1 METVVV
7 VIPWE
12 FDHSPTERRRAIFRL
27 TCWVDPDE
35 PKTRDCDGS
44 GPSIEIMDVMVDRV
58 ERWGLYAGLGK
69 GERRPDATDLDPSIA
84 IEYRRWFELRM
95 QLESEEFGNEIRA
108 DVAKQ
113 IEEGKALR
121 RTPRG

>member
-27 TCWVDPDE
+27 TCWVDPGE

-44 GPSIEIMDVMVDRV
+44 GPSIEIVDVEVDRV
-58 ERWGLYAGLGK
+58 ERWEFYPGLGR
-69 GERRPDATDLDPSIA
+69 GERKAADADALDPSITVN
-84 IEYRRWFELRM
+84 YRNWFYLRM
-95 QLESEEFGNEIRA
+95 QLEDADCFGREVRE

-113 IEEGKALR
+113 IEEGKA
-121 RTPRG
+121 RG